1 MRFPTLNAYA
11 FLITLLSLWLA
22 KPSQISSVVKGNLYL
37 HQMNYDKDFYDHKTK
52 EITIFY
58 LHIFIILPI
67 YLAKVLFIFRCSKNW
82 QKKSSGNHLLSK

>member
-37 HQMNYDKDFYDHKTK
+37 HQMNYKDFYHLKAK
-52 EITIFY
+52 EITTI
-58 LHIFIILPI
+58 
-67 YLAKVLFIFRCSKNW
+67 
-82 QKKSSGNHLLSK
+82 

>member
-37 HQMNYDKDFYDHKTK
+37 HQMNYKDFYHYKAK
-52 EITIFY
+52 NITTFY
-58 LHIFIILPI
+58 LHYIQNFAN
-67 YLAKVLFIFRCSKNW
+67 LAK
-82 QKKSSGNHLLSK
+82 